1 MSATNPP
8 KAILGLSSLY
18 WIIKGGLAGALILA
32 GIVLTICKCKN
43 RKPQHEAP
51 EGNNIFIQNNT
62 QLGQSAPRHWS
73 LSSRR
78 KRNKPANEITLDDF
92 PKFNEKQEATLKE
105 IEGALTLDEQ
115 QALIERSSC

>member
-1 MSATNPP
+1 M
-8 KAILGLSSLY
+8 
-18 WIIKGGLAGALILA
+18 GGFAEALILA

-62 QLGQSAPRHWS
+62 QLGQSVPRHWS

-78 KRNKPANEITLDDF
+78 KRNKPANEIALDDF
-92 PKFNEKQEATLKE
+92 PEFNKKQEAALKE
-105 IEGALTLDEQ
+105 MEGALTLYEQ
-115 QALIERSSC
+115 QALTEGNPC